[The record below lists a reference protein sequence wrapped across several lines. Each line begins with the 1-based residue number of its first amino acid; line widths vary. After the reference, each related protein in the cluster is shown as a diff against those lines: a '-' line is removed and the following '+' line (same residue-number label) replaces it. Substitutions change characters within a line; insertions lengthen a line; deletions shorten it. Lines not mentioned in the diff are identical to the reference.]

1 MPTEVRLVK
10 ATIFPVVMYWCE
22 SWTIKKAECRRIDA
36 FELWCW
42 RRLLRVPWT
51 ARRSNQ
57 SILKGNQFWIFT
69 GRTDAEAET
78 PILWLS
84 DVKNWL
90 IWKDPDAWKDW
101 RQEEKG
107 MTEEEMARWHHHL
120 AKLMDMSWVGDRQG
134 NLACCSPMGLLGHK
148 WVTELNWTLFLN
160 KITIIFFPTSG
171 SLVPTKKVQ
180 SHTSILTIYSACV
193 MHLALA

>member
-1 MPTEVRLVK
+1 MLSNCGAGEDSWV
-10 ATIFPVVMYWCE
+10 
-22 SWTIKKAECRRIDA
+22 SWTVK
-36 FELWCW
+36 
-42 RRLLRVPWT
+42 
-51 ARRSNQ
+51 RSNQ
-57 SILKGNQFWIFT
+57 LILKEINPEYSLEGLMLK
-69 GRTDAEAET
+69 AEA
-78 PILWLS
+78 PILWLP
-84 DVKNWL
+84 DAKNWL